1 MKALKV
7 LGFIFLGILVF
18 YGIVNLI
25 PPHKVI
31 EKNPFMKT
39 DKTLISA
46 HRGGAN
52 LNPENTEKAFDYVIL
67 ETTYTDIVEIDIRTT
82 KDGEFVIIHD
92 ETINRT
98 GIKDEAVE
106 AVKIND
112 TDYKD
117 LLNYN
122 LGVNFVDSK
131 GDKPYEN
138 YDLNQA
144 KSSGLTIMT
153 LEEFLIK
160 YNNVRDFKLYLEIK
174 EDKEIGINA
183 VKEALKLL
191 EKHSW
196 WKDRTMII
204 SFSTPVVEWVLEN
217 DKTQLVGALG
227 YKIAPQLVCSLLKL
241 DVFCKSKYHGF
252 QTSMTNS
259 LGPITVN
266 CATKGMIKSAHKRN
280 QSITYW
286 TINEPEDMK
295 KLISLGVDVIT
306 TNSPDVLAELL

>member
-138 YDLNQA
+138 YDLYQA

-153 LEEFLIK
+153 LE
-160 YNNVRDFKLYLEIK
+160 
-174 EDKEIGINA
+174 
-183 VKEALKLL
+183 
-191 EKHSW
+191 
-196 WKDRTMII
+196 
-204 SFSTPVVEWVLEN
+204 
-217 DKTQLVGALG
+217 
-227 YKIAPQLVCSLLKL
+227 
-241 DVFCKSKYHGF
+241 
-252 QTSMTNS
+252 
-259 LGPITVN
+259 
-266 CATKGMIKSAHKRN
+266 
-280 QSITYW
+280 
-286 TINEPEDMK
+286 
-295 KLISLGVDVIT
+295 
-306 TNSPDVLAELL
+306 

>member
-1 MKALKV
+1 MRKLVKV
-7 LGFIFLGILVF
+7 LLGIV
-18 YGIVNLI
+18 IVLGLFWTVINII
-25 PPHKVI
+25 PPYKVI
-31 EKNPFMKT
+31 ENNPFRKGET
-39 DKTLISA
+39 TLISA
-46 HRGGAN
+46 HRGGSI

-138 YDLNQA
+138 YDLYQA

-204 SFSTPVVEWVLEN
+204 SFSTPVVEWVLEK
-217 DKTQLVGALG
+217 DKTQLVGAL
-227 YKIAPQLVCSLLKL
+227 
-241 DVFCKSKYHGF
+241 
-252 QTSMTNS
+252 
-259 LGPITVN
+259 
-266 CATKGMIKSAHKRN
+266 
-280 QSITYW
+280 
-286 TINEPEDMK
+286 
-295 KLISLGVDVIT
+295 
-306 TNSPDVLAELL
+306 